1 MLVSISQSQCGITV
15 SCIETGTNIT
25 LWITK
30 NLCQTILLLLI
41 LLLLFSLFDI
51 NIVIKGDISSEY
63 LYTYESTTL
72 YLERPYLPFL
82 AFKSFLCYSIFKI
95 SFINF
100 SSVVMKT

>member
-63 LYTYESTTL
+63 LYTYESTFIFR
-72 YLERPYLPFL
+72 EAIF
-82 AFKSFLCYSIFKI
+82 AVFSFQVLFVL
-95 SFINF
+95 FDF
-100 SSVVMKT
+100 